1 MIKRKFGNLGWDVS
15 AIGLGT
21 WNIGNQWGNI
31 EESTALETVDAALDN
46 GINIVDTAES
56 YGIPSG
62 LSEER
67 LGRALAGRRH
77 NVVLVSKIGHW
88 GKRTGQGV
96 LKTTVDM
103 IRLCADASLHRLRTD
118 WHDVL
123 LCHESDIEDPSV
135 YLEAFE
141 YLVEK
146 GSLRA
151 YGISTND
158 LRVLKRFNKDRT
170 CSVVQVDY
178 SLLNREPE
186 KEFLTYCEGEG
197 IAVMV
202 RGPLARGL
210 LSGKYHA
217 DSNFADDVRKG
228 FNRGGDGREE
238 YERMI
243 HEVDQI
249 KEITPAG
256 EPMVTTALRYVISH
270 SCEPVAIPGAKSAEQ
285 AEINAHAGSQILND
299 IELDKL
305 KGSRF
310 G

>member
-96 LKTTVDM
+96 LKTNVDM

-135 YLEAFE
+135 YL
-141 YLVEK
+141 
-146 GSLRA
+146 
-151 YGISTND
+151 
-158 LRVLKRFNKDRT
+158 
-170 CSVVQVDY
+170 
-178 SLLNREPE
+178 
-186 KEFLTYCEGEG
+186 
-197 IAVMV
+197 
-202 RGPLARGL
+202 
-210 LSGKYHA
+210 
-217 DSNFADDVRKG
+217 
-228 FNRGGDGREE
+228 
-238 YERMI
+238 
-243 HEVDQI
+243 
-249 KEITPAG
+249 
-256 EPMVTTALRYVISH
+256 
-270 SCEPVAIPGAKSAEQ
+270 
-285 AEINAHAGSQILND
+285 
-299 IELDKL
+299 
-305 KGSRF
+305 
-310 G
+310 